1 VNHKHISKFLSLV
14 LRHKPERINLQL
26 DANGWADVDE
36 LIKQLN
42 AHDVPLDFELLE
54 EIVITNDKQRFAFN
68 ADLTGIRASQ
78 GHSINVDLA
87 LQPVQP
93 PGKLYHG
100 TVARFMDAIKIDGLQ
115 KMSRQHV
122 HLSSDEATAIKVGSR
137 RGKPVILSID
147 AAGMHADGFLFYLS
161 ENGVWLTDE
170 VPVAYIMFKQVK

>member
-1 VNHKHISKFLSLV
+1 MNHKHISKFLSLV
-14 LRHKPERINLQL
+14 LRHRPEQIGLQL

-36 LIKQLN
+36 LIERLN
-42 AHDVPLDFELLE
+42 AHDTPLDFELLE
-54 EIVITNDKQRFAFN
+54 EIVVTNDKQRFAFN
-68 ADLTGIRASQ
+68 ADLTKIRASQ
-78 GHSINVDLA
+78 GHSIAVDLA

-100 TVARFMDAIKIDGLQ
+100 TVATFIDAIKVNGLQ

-137 RGKPVILSID
+137 RGKPVILTID

-161 ENGVWLTDE
+161 ENGVWLTDQ
-170 VPVAYIMFKQVK
+170 VPVAYISFQQ